1 MRAGDILAWTSDTNF
16 LDRQVVA
23 ATGFEEVHVA
33 MAVSSHLLIEA
44 VYPRIRVMHIKD
56 RPGATLYRPPYENDD
71 QITAAVM
78 VMITAMNHRYD
89 ATGLLAV
96 GLYDY
101 IPRWRRFLSWVLL
114 KRRVWLKIYWCSEIV
129 RLALVAAGFT
139 VAEDAEVSPGAIV
152 ADLKTLG
159 VVAQPVE
166 TP

>member
-1 MRAGDILAWTSDTNF
+1 MRAGDVLSWNADTNF

-23 ATGFEEVHVA
+23 ATGYEEVHVA

-56 RPGATLYRPPYENDD
+56 RPGATLYRPPYASDD

-101 IPRWRRFLSWVLL
+101 LPRWRRFLGWFLAI
-114 KRRVWLKIYWCSEIV
+114 RRTWLKIYWCSEIV
-129 RLALVAAGFT
+129 RLALVAAGFM
-139 VAEDAEVSPGAIV
+139 VAEDVQVSPGAIV
-152 ADLKTLG
+152 ADLKALG
-159 VVAQPVE
+159 VVAQPME